1 MKEGEEPI
9 AAAVPPESID
19 LGKIQWQVVRQ
30 DTVLDLGLGPW
41 RSLHGSSTVPARRDA
56 GARRIMVDLR
66 RLDPEHVQH
75 HLGILWIV
83 LVPAVVQRFS
93 CSGQRQRRHQPH
105 LETRFSQAPCYRP
118 VSRSLQRRRPQGGRT
133 PAALR
138 SYGRAQHRVL
148 RTKRRRRR
156 LWPGASIRTSL
167 RTLAMSIATSTAAAG
182 VESEVVMVGL
192 SGMGCEHST
201 F

>member
-118 VSRSLQRRRPQGGRT
+118 VIVPGRFKGADHRAAVRLQ
-133 PAALR
+133 
-138 SYGRAQHRVL
+138 HFDHMVVL
-148 RTKRRRRR
+148 NT
-156 LWPGASIRTSL
+156 
-167 RTLAMSIATSTAAAG
+167 
-182 VESEVVMVGL
+182 
-192 SGMGCEHST
+192 GC
-201 F
+201 